1 MNRLEVG
8 KDAPGKDAA
17 ARPTTSNP
25 LWTYLRIWLPFP
37 LMLGAILFLQL
48 RSGGQQRTA
57 DPEPEEE
64 EVAASFQSVG
74 QDVPALMQTLAAEKE
89 AVQKQRD
96 DLEFVQRRI
105 VLEQSEIATRQKEV
119 EKLLDRVESK
129 VGKLEG
135 ERAQVLTHLA
145 RVYETMR
152 AKTAA
157 GILSGLDV
165 ETATEVLRRMKEK
178 KAAEIMAHL
187 SPEAAA
193 KISKEMLR

>member
-8 KDAPGKDAA
+8 RDAPGKDGAA
-17 ARPTTSNP
+17 QPKTPSP

-48 RSGGQQRTA
+48 RSGGLQRTA
-57 DPEPEEE
+57 DPVPEE
-64 EVAASFQSVG
+64 EVAASFQTVG

-129 VGKLEG
+129 VGKIEG
-135 ERAQVLTHLA
+135 ERDQVLTHLA

-178 KAAEIMAHL
+178 KAAEIMGHL

>member
-1 MNRLEVG
+1 
-8 KDAPGKDAA
+8 
-17 ARPTTSNP
+17 
-25 LWTYLRIWLPFP
+25 
-37 LMLGAILFLQL
+37 MLAVILFAQFK
-48 RSGGQQRTA
+48 SGGLERKTERQEA
-57 DPEPEEE
+57 EAEI
-64 EVAASFQSVG
+64 EVPFQGAG
-74 QDVPALMQTLAAEKE
+74 QDLPALMQTLAAERE
-89 AVQKQRD
+89 AVQQQRS

-105 VLEQSEIATRQKEV
+105 LLEQSEIAARQKEV
-119 EKLLDRVESK
+119 EKLLDRAESK
-129 VGKLEG
+129 FGKLEG
-135 ERAQVLTHLA
+135 QRTQMLAHLA

-157 GILSGLDV
+157 QILSGLDV